1 MRKIISDKYGAINLL
16 SGETLKILLAV
27 IGLGLLIFLVVSI
40 WYSLS
45 GDSKYNQAEASLNN
59 VIYSEIQR
67 INSGVVENPLGIIV
81 PNPSGWD
88 IIGFTENIKP
98 NSCVG
103 ENCICICDVFFF
115 DTEKS
120 QAKKCDDKGIC
131 QVVEN
136 LVSFNRIKIASA
148 GTSLAIKLT
157 ARGIEIK

>member
-1 MRKIISDKYGAINLL
+1 MRSKKGAINLL
-16 SGETLKILLAV
+16 SGETLKILLSV

-67 INSGVVENPLGIIV
+67 VNSGGAENPFGIIV

-103 ENCICICDVFFF
+103 EKCICICDVFFF

-131 QVVEN
+131 QAVEN
-136 LVSFNRIKIASA
+136 LASFNKIKIENA
-148 GTSLAIKLT
+148 GTSLFIDLT
-157 ARGIEIK
+157 ARGIEVSQ